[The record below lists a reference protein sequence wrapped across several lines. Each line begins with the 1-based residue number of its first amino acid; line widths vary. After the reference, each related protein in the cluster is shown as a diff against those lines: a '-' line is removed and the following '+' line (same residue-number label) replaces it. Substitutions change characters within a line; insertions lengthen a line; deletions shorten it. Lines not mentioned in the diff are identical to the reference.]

1 MRLGHKE
8 PYCKQG
14 HEFTL
19 ENTYTISRGRKGG
32 TFRRCRVC
40 AAEKRRSPEM
50 RSYMKRYQV
59 ALKYGLMKEQVSE
72 LLVSQDGLCA
82 ICFKRP
88 AVDVDHDHETGRIRG
103 MLCHG
108 CNLGLAA
115 LGDNEEAIRWVLEYV
130 STPRLEEVV

>member
-1 MRLGHKE
+1 M
-8 PYCKQG
+8 
-14 HEFTL
+14 
-19 ENTYTISRGRKGG
+19 
-32 TFRRCRVC
+32 
-40 AAEKRRSPEM
+40 PEL

-59 ALKYGLMKEQVSE
+59 ERKYGLTREQVSE

-82 ICFKRP
+82 LCYKRP